1 MGNNNSASKKTTPS
15 ETSLQS
21 LPKCES
27 LELFNTLQ
35 CLPDG
40 INSLKS
46 VKRLSKKTLRE
57 RKEIIKKLRNMADQ
71 LAKTHS
77 NVLIA
82 DRVGTGVGI
91 GSGLLFI
98 GGLVAAPFTAGIS
111 LGLTIAGTTTG
122 LMGAITSVGA
132 NITGLVITKN
142 SLAPLEKELNEH
154 LKNLKELSSVDPQYL
169 DRATRFRP
177 TLEIL
182 AKLSETEWTLFLQ
195 TIKKNISHIL
205 HGNND
210 QVRQSLN
217 QVVDPHI
224 KNLLNQLPL
233 PLDSNSLRALAVICT
248 DILSHIRS
256 IKQAILAFLNF
267 LKKPELSRIAMV
279 YVSNSTAKSITTTT
293 QEVAQIKSAFKGTPM
308 AMTKTVR
315 AVASAATAVFIVI
328 DVIHMVHICQET
340 GETPTVQ
347 NLRKMANDL
356 EKECQFIDE
365 TEESAEIDES
375 DGKKDK

>member
-21 LPKCES
+21 LPQCES

-91 GSGLLFI
+91 GSGLLII

-154 LKNLKELSSVDPQYL
+154 LKNLKELSSIDPQYL
-169 DRATRFRP
+169 DRVTRFRP

-182 AKLSETEWTLFLQ
+182 AKLSETGWTLFLQ
-195 TIKKNISHIL
+195 TIKKIISHIL
-205 HGNND
+205 DGNND
-210 QVRQSLN
+210 RVRQSLN

-267 LKKPELSRIAMV
+267 LNKPELSRIAMV
-279 YVSNSTAKSITTTT
+279 YTNSTAKSITTTT

-315 AVASAATAVFIVI
+315 AVAGAATAAFIVI

-365 TEESAEIDES
+365 TEESAESEES
-375 DGKKDK
+375 DGENDK

>member
-21 LPKCES
+21 LPQCES

-40 INSLKS
+40 MNSLKS

-57 RKEIIKKLRNMADQ
+57 RNEIIKKLRNMADQ

-98 GGLVAAPFTAGIS
+98 GGLAAAP
-111 LGLTIAGTTTG
+111 
-122 LMGAITSVGA
+122 
-132 NITGLVITKN
+132 
-142 SLAPLEKELNEH
+142 
-154 LKNLKELSSVDPQYL
+154 
-169 DRATRFRP
+169 
-177 TLEIL
+177 
-182 AKLSETEWTLFLQ
+182 
-195 TIKKNISHIL
+195 
-205 HGNND
+205 
-210 QVRQSLN
+210 
-217 QVVDPHI
+217 
-224 KNLLNQLPL
+224 
-233 PLDSNSLRALAVICT
+233 
-248 DILSHIRS
+248 
-256 IKQAILAFLNF
+256 
-267 LKKPELSRIAMV
+267 
-279 YVSNSTAKSITTTT
+279 
-293 QEVAQIKSAFKGTPM
+293 
-308 AMTKTVR
+308 KTFR
-315 AVASAATAVFIVI
+315 AVAGAVAAAFIII

-347 NLRKMANDL
+347 NLRKLANDL

-365 TEESAEIDES
+365 TEESAESEES